1 MKGSVVNVRKALFPG
16 KLKWVNNQAPGKPMT
31 RVSRVDREAWK
42 TVNLRGAQIL
52 LRFSSEKENPHLGEI
67 NRLNKASKGW

>member
-1 MKGSVVNVRKALFPG
+1 MKGRVVNVLKAFLPG

-31 RVSRVDREAWK
+31 RVSKVDREAWK
-42 TVNLRGAQIL
+42 TVNLRGAQIFCR
-52 LRFSSEKENPHLGEI
+52 LRSENWKPHLGEI